1 MVCMDGRCPFPPLQ
15 SNKAKEVW
23 LTVDI
28 EDHVTERSEW
38 AEVSCVIILLCGGT
52 PTEFHPTQNCVG
64 FQVVSVLDPNQ
75 PQCRSLSVS
84 YVILQVIY
92 TRDERSAM
100 RLDSKL
106 NSSIVLTNSPLVLIN
121 IVPCFG

>member
-23 LTVDI
+23 LTSDM
-28 EDHVTERSEW
+28 EDHVTEQSEW
-38 AEVSCVIILLCGGT
+38 AEVSCVIILLSGGT
-52 PTEFHPTQNCVG
+52 PGAFPPTQSWVR
-64 FQVVSVLDPNQ
+64 FQVPDPNQ
-75 PQCRSLSVS
+75 PQHRSLSVS

-92 TRDERSAM
+92 THDERSAM

-121 IVPCFG
+121 IVPSFG

>member
-23 LTVDI
+23 LTADI
-28 EDHVTERSEW
+28 EDHVTEQSEW

-52 PTEFHPTQNCVG
+52 SGAFPTTQSWVR
-64 FQVVSVLDPNQ
+64 FQVPDPNQ
-75 PQCRSLSVS
+75 PQHRSLSVS

-92 TRDERSAM
+92 THDERSAM

-121 IVPCFG
+121 IVPSFG